1 MTVRNIH
8 NVNVADQQVLMSPA
22 ELRHQ
27 ITVPDDLFQFVVESR
42 QTIEAIID
50 GQDPR
55 LMVVVGPCSIHDVDA
70 ALDYARR
77 LKALSERVAQ
87 RLYIVMRVYFEKPRT
102 TVGWKGLINDPAL
115 NDSYDIETGLKWAAL
130 FSRTSS
136 PWVFPRPPKPSI
148 RSRHNI

>member
-8 NVNVADQQVLMSPA
+8 NVHVADQQVLMSPA

-55 LMVVVGPCSIHDVDA
+55 LMVVVGPCSILMSTPHWT
-70 ALDYARR
+70 
-77 LKALSERVAQ
+77 
-87 RLYIVMRVYFEKPRT
+87 MRAGSG
-102 TVGWKGLINDPAL
+102 TV
-115 NDSYDIETGLKWAAL
+115 
-130 FSRTSS
+130 
-136 PWVFPRPPKPSI
+136 
-148 RSRHNI
+148 